1 MISPLYTI
9 GHSNHSSDAF
19 MNLLKIHKITALA
32 DVRSTPYSRHQPQF
46 NREHLQNK
54 VQQVDINYV
63 YLGEELGARSKNQN
77 CYHLGKVQFDLLA
90 REPSFLQGFE
100 RVRKGMEN
108 HRVALMCAEKD
119 PLECHR
125 TILIGRH
132 FSQQGIE
139 LLHILADGTLEKHE
153 NTEKRLLLLFNLP
166 EGDLFNSRDKMLEEA
181 YNLQADRIAFVDKN
195 TQQV

>member
-9 GHSNHSSDAF
+9 GHSNHSIDAF

-46 NREHLQNK
+46 NREHLQNNL
-54 VQQVDINYV
+54 QQVDIDYV

-77 CYHLGKVQFDLLA
+77 CYHLGKVQFHLLA
-90 REPSFLQGFE
+90 REPSFLQGVE

-108 HRVALMCAEKD
+108 HRIALMCAEKD

-153 NTEKRLLLLFNLP
+153 NTEKRLLLLLNLP
-166 EGDLFNSRDKMLEEA
+166 EGDLFNSRDKMIEEA
-181 YNLQADRIAFVDKN
+181 YDLQANRIAFVDKN